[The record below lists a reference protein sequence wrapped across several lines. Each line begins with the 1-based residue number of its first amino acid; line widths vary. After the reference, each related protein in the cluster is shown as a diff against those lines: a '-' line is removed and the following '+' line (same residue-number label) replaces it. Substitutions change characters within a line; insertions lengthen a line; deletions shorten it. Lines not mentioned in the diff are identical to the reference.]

1 MAKYI
6 EQYKAEIQAYES
18 AKIKAENAVFKYA
31 VITRML
37 FNRLKFMV
45 SKIDDCK
52 STLFLKIK
60 ESGLYE
66 NFDDEINDVIFRID
80 YLRETLKGVID
91 SEIGKDI
98 IKLIDTPAF
107 NHKIN
112 KLKEIIDNEV

>member
-6 EQYKAEIQAYES
+6 EQYKAEIQAYET
-18 AKIKAENAVFKYA
+18 AKIKAENAVLKYA

-60 ESGLYE
+60 KVVCMKTLMMKS
-66 NFDDEINDVIFRID
+66 NDVF
-80 YLRETLKGVID
+80 
-91 SEIGKDI
+91 
-98 IKLIDTPAF
+98 
-107 NHKIN
+107 
-112 KLKEIIDNEV
+112 